1 MVVRDAASA
10 TILSSVL
17 GSATDILTSVGW
29 LATKWPCM
37 GNRLE
42 AESDKENADNS
53 ALLHVCGMPCSL
65 GVIVNFIFSVLD
77 STNILYGWK
86 NVLPP
91 RH

>member
-17 GSATDILTSVGW
+17 GSATDVLTSIGW
-29 LATKWPCM
+29 SATKWPF
-37 GNRLE
+37 RLE
-42 AESDKENADNS
+42 AESDKENVDNS
-53 ALLHVCGMPCSL
+53 ALLHVCGVPCSL

-91 RH
+91 CH